1 MERLFEQHLSLPGAF
16 LNTVNLPMSSI
27 NGVDIAD
34 VVVVDTGGGVADV
47 VVVDG
52 GGSAADVVVVDVV
65 GGVADIVVIV
75 LLISRHD
82 DQFEAT
88 ATLFLTFA

>member
-1 MERLFEQHLSLPGAF
+1 
-16 LNTVNLPMSSI
+16 MSSI
-27 NGVDIAD
+27 NGLDIAD
-34 VVVVDTGGGVADV
+34 VVVVDTGCGVADV

-52 GGSAADVVVVDVV
+52 GG
-65 GGVADIVVIV
+65 GVAEVVVIV

-88 ATLFLTFA
+88 ATPFFLHLLDFI